1 MNDQSL
7 IGMTFGILLGVSGG
21 VLAGWLQHGEHER
34 REEALRAELD
44 TVVGDL
50 NALRVMA
57 EWDRF
62 EEGRP

>member
-1 MNDQSL
+1 MTQDSL
-7 IGMTFGILLGVSGG
+7 IGMSFGILLGLSGG
-21 VLAGWLQHGEHER
+21 ILAGWLQRNDHYR
-34 REEALRAELD
+34 REAALRAELD

-50 NALRVMA
+50 TALRVMA

>member
-1 MNDQSL
+1 MNHKSL
-7 IGMTFGILLGVSGG
+7 MGMSFGILLGFSGG
-21 VLAGWLQHGEHER
+21 ILAGWVQRNDHHR
-34 REEALRAELD
+34 REAALRAELD

-57 EWDRF
+57 EWDAF